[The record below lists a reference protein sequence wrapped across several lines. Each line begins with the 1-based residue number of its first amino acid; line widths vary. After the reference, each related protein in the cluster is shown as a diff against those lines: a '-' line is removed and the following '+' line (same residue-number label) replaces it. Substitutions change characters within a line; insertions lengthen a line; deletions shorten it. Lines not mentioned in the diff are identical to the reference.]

1 MARVDNTKAFDDDDL
16 ALEWQ
21 ARATPRDTNGAI
33 SGILIAVGCSLLLWA
48 GLAQIARLAAR
59 AIL

>member
-1 MARVDNTKAFDDDDL
+1 MPRADKPTAFDDTEL
-16 ALEWQ
+16 ALDWQ
-21 ARATPRDTNGAI
+21 SRATPRDTNGAI

-48 GLAQIARLAAR
+48 GIAQIARIAAR